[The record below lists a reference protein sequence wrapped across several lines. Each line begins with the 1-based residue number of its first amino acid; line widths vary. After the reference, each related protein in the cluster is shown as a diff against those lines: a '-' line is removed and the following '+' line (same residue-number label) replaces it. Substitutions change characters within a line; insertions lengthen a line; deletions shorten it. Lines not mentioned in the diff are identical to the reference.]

1 MNLVLVQRC
10 QEPHCGFP
18 CGADTT
24 ATPITNHLKI
34 FSWNKS
40 WRAGGGGGGPI
51 CGASQSKQA
60 GRDTHGCAAV
70 GEGVHADRAAQL
82 V

>member
-1 MNLVLVQRC
+1 MGSLVANKPPLLPSQ
-10 QEPHCGFP
+10 
-18 CGADTT
+18 TT
-24 ATPITNHLKI
+24 SRSFLGI
-34 FSWNKS
+34 
-40 WRAGGGGGGPI
+40 RAGGGGGASI